1 MGRFLLCE
9 EPVMKLVART
19 IAALA
24 LVAFATPALPCG
36 AEKSTHTAK
45 ADTDSAA
52 PAQQPGATV
61 AKAEKTKKADRSQ
74 KAKRSAQSAAA
85 TN

>member
-1 MGRFLLCE
+1 
-9 EPVMKLVART
+9 MKLVART

-45 ADTDSAA
+45 TDSAV
-52 PAQQPGATV
+52 PAQQQPAATV
-61 AKAEKTKKADRSQ
+61 AKADKTKKADRSQ

>member
-1 MGRFLLCE
+1 
-9 EPVMKLVART
+9 MKLVAHM

-36 AEKSTHTAK
+36 AEKSSHTAK
-45 ADTDSAA
+45 ADGAA
-52 PAQQPGATV
+52 PAEQHPATTV
-61 AKAEKTKKADRSQ
+61 AKADKAKKADRSQ
-74 KAKRSAQSAAA
+74 KAKRAAQTAAA

>member
-1 MGRFLLCE
+1 
-9 EPVMKLVART
+9 MKLVARM

-36 AEKSTHTAK
+36 AEKSSHTAK
-45 ADTDSAA
+45 ADSAA
-52 PAQQPGATV
+52 PAEQQPATTV
-61 AKAEKTKKADRSQ
+61 AKVDKADKAKKADRSQ
-74 KAKRSAQSAAA
+74 KAKRVAQTAAA